1 MQPSAIIY
9 KAKLDDRGRVYI
21 PTELRKKLKLKAGST
36 LYIIL
41 SKEGIRIFSVE
52 AFEKEISKVISE

>member
-1 MQPSAIIY
+1 MQPPTIIY

-21 PTELRKKLKLKAGST
+21 PRELRKKLKLEAGST

-41 SKEGIRIFSVE
+41 SKEGIRIFSAK
-52 AFEKEISKVISE
+52 AFEKKVSKVINE